1 MEYNHWSSDFFY
13 NSLMSI
19 QILVWLLPNPNAVSA
34 GKLKILLLLIYLLC
48 CIYCMP
54 TSVVWFLQEFDSFFL
69 CKSSTHLFA
78 AGVRLIFLCKSSTHF
93 ARAKIMQEFD
103 SFLCLQEFNS
113 FCSSENHARV
123 RLIFM
128 LARVQLILLERK
140 SCKSSTHFEACK
152 S

>member
-1 MEYNHWSSDFFY
+1 MRNRHIVIAPPFEIWIYPGSPHKVRPSYIIPISSREL
-13 NSLMSI
+13 S
-19 QILVWLLPNPNAVSA
+19 
-34 GKLKILLLLIYLLC
+34 
-48 CIYCMP
+48 